1 MCYDNCNQTNYA
13 LFSTFQKQCVKQ
25 CDKTKEFLQG
35 NLDTHECECRGLYYI
50 NDEGIKECFD
60 PKIKLCTET
69 NSDYTIQ
76 VNGTN
81 QCIKI
86 CFGVLSVDGDVC
98 YWGPADSIK
107 CPEYSMLGIF
117 NGDIKCEC
125 QYGFYTN
132 LKGKK
137 VCLDKTLKCP
147 DYKYFNTQTRECVR
161 SCGELYLVDGK
172 CYSYCPTGMIPN
184 DDSPKTCT
192 CVYNFYRTGEDKYV
206 CLGEFDLCPS
216 EYPYLIVEKKECV
229 KECSKEYPILYDM
242 KCRSD
247 CEINYHRIKDPNN
260 PDKYICVCDNI
271 WYYESDQSIC
281 DVSNKDKK
289 CEDLNLG
296 LNYTVIKTKQ
306 CVSSCKGDYK
316 YFFNKKCYYNC
327 TEEDLVKDP
336 NSNECKCKGKWR
348 FKENT

>member
-1 MCYDNCNQTNYA
+1 MFYEEVDGKKTCYKECPPTSPFHKKGEFKCQSECESKIANKKTMECVSDCELNQFWAEETQNTKTTKMCYDNCNQTNYA

-60 PKIKLCTET
+60 PKIKLCIET

-107 CPEYSMLGIF
+107 CPENSMLGIF

-172 CYSYCPTGMIPN
+172 C
-184 DDSPKTCT
+184 
-192 CVYNFYRTGEDKYV
+192 
-206 CLGEFDLCPS
+206 
-216 EYPYLIVEKKECV
+216 
-229 KECSKEYPILYDM
+229 
-242 KCRSD
+242 
-247 CEINYHRIKDPNN
+247 
-260 PDKYICVCDNI
+260 
-271 WYYESDQSIC
+271 
-281 DVSNKDKK
+281 
-289 CEDLNLG
+289 
-296 LNYTVIKTKQ
+296 
-306 CVSSCKGDYK
+306 
-316 YFFNKKCYYNC
+316 
-327 TEEDLVKDP
+327 
-336 NSNECKCKGKWR
+336 
-348 FKENT
+348 